1 LTGLEIA
8 LCIIL
13 GLESVALVCVMFYAY
28 KFAVIILRIED
39 AIEVSLD
46 LLDERY
52 SSIAKILEI
61 PLFAD
66 SPEIKQVH
74 NDIKKSRESILE
86 IANIL
91 TNGMVEE
98 QED

>member
-1 LTGLEIA
+1 MLA
-8 LCIIL
+8 
-13 GLESVALVCVMFYAY
+13 MFYVY
-28 KFAVIILRIED
+28 KFAIVILKIED
-39 AIEVSLD
+39 ALEVSLD

-52 SSIAKILEI
+52 SSITKVLEI

-74 NDIKKSRESILE
+74 NDIKKTRESILE

-91 TNGMVEE
+91 TDGMVEE
-98 QED
+98 QGDQL

>member
-8 LCIIL
+8 LCVIL
-13 GLESVALVCVMFYAY
+13 GLESIVLVCTIFYAY
-28 KFAVIILRIED
+28 KFAIIILRIED

-46 LLDERY
+46 VLDERY
-52 SSIAKILEI
+52 SSITKVLEI

-91 TNGMVEE
+91 TDGIVEE

>member
-1 LTGLEIA
+1 MTGLEIA
-8 LCIIL
+8 LCVIL
-13 GLESVALVCVMFYAY
+13 GLESIVLICAMFYAY
-28 KFAVIILRIED
+28 KFAIIILRIED

-46 LLDERY
+46 VLDERY
-52 SSIAKILEI
+52 SSITKVLDI

-91 TNGMVEE
+91 TDGMVEE